1 MSQPAQQQSPA
12 ESSEWRHAVVED
24 LYTTEATSSRGS
36 VRVDGRGDL
45 AYPVGEPG
53 GEGTADPLNPERLY
67 AAALA
72 SCLHQSLAIAATSLD
87 VESGE
92 SVVTAKVTL
101 AARGDGS
108 YELRA
113 TVEVYLPG
121 ATTDS
126 LYDAVTREALRL
138 CPLVGDKVAVTF
150 DRERGLALQH
160 HTGPADPGQN

>member
-1 MSQPAQQQSPA
+1 MGQDIYSA
-12 ESSEWRHAVVED
+12 
-24 LYTTEATSSRGS
+24 EATSSRGS

-45 AYPVGEPG
+45 AFAVGEPSG
-53 GEGTADPLNPERLY
+53 DGTADALNPERLY

-72 SCLHQSLAIAATSLD
+72 TCLHQSLTIAATSLD
-87 VESGE
+87 VETGE

-101 AARGDGS
+101 AHRHDGG

-113 TVEVYLPG
+113 AVDVYLPG
-121 ATTDS
+121 ASTDE

-138 CPLVGDKVAVTF
+138 CPLVGAEVPVTF
-150 DRERGLALQH
+150 DRERGRQLQH

>member
-1 MSQPAQQQSPA
+1 MADEIYS
-12 ESSEWRHAVVED
+12 
-24 LYTTEATSSRGS
+24 TEATSSRGS

-45 AYPVGEPG
+45 AYAVGEPG
-53 GEGTADPLNPERLY
+53 DGTADPLNPERLY

-72 SCLHQSLAIAATSLD
+72 TCLHQSLTIAATSLA
-87 VESGE
+87 VEAGE

-101 AARGDGS
+101 AAGHDGG

-121 ATTDS
+121 ASTDS

-160 HTGPADPGQN
+160 HSGPADPGQN

>member
-1 MSQPAQQQSPA
+1 MSQPTQPQNAPEAA
-12 ESSEWRHAVVED
+12 ERRRTWVED
-24 LYTTEATSSRGS
+24 LSTTEATSSRGS

-45 AYPVGEPG
+45 TYPVGEAG
-53 GEGTADPLNPERLY
+53 GDGTADPLNPERLY

-72 SCLHQSLAIAATSLD
+72 TCLHQSLTIAATALD
-87 VESGE
+87 VEPGE

-101 AARGDGS
+101 AARGDGG

-113 TVEVYLPG
+113 TVEMYLPG

-138 CPLVGDKVAVTF
+138 CPLVGEKIAVTF
-150 DRERGLALQH
+150 DRERGRTFA
-160 HTGPADPGQN
+160 AR